1 MCSLVLPVAVRGA
14 HTTCPAVSA
23 IGMMAVVERE
33 EDLHEIV
40 PDGVFGNESVM
51 SLGLFDDGGEVAA
64 STEFHEDVQNAC
76 IAVNVSVV
84 IAYNVFVMEV
94 LEDVARRGRVGAVSS
109 GTNMRNAHF
118 RNNLFAIA
126 LCHAL
131 KVEFLAREDL

>member
-1 MCSLVLPVAVRGA
+1 MKNLCSLVLPVAVRGA

-51 SLGLFDDGGEVAA
+51 PLGLFDDGGEVAA
-64 STEFHEDVQNAC
+64 SAEFHENVQDAR

-94 LEDVARRGRVGAVSS
+94 LEDVARKARVGAVVEWYEHEIR
-109 GTNMRNAHF
+109 TLPQQFVCDR
-118 RNNLFAIA
+118 A
-126 LCHAL
+126 LSCAQS
-131 KVEFLAREDL
+131 